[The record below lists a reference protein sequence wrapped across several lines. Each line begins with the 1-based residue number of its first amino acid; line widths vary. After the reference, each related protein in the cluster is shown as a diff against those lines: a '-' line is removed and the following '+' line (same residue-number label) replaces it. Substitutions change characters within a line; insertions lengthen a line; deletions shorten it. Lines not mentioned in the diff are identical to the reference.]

1 MSAPAVFLDR
11 DGVLNAARVVEGRPY
26 PPGDVSELNV
36 LPGAGPSCRRL
47 AEAGLRLIV
56 VTNQPDVARGTQSL
70 EAVREI
76 NDRLAAELGLDAVL
90 VCPHDDADGCSCRK
104 PLPGMLL
111 QAAGAWDIDLAG
123 SVMVGDRWR
132 DIEAGRAAGART
144 VFVDRR
150 YDEPAPVD
158 PDLTVSEL
166 EESVP
171 WIIETTAR
179 RP

>member
-11 DGVLNAARVVEGRPY
+11 DGVLNAARVVDGRPH
-26 PPGDVSELNV
+26 PPADLSELAV
-36 LPGAGPSCRRL
+36 LPGVEPACRRL

-70 EAVREI
+70 DAVEAI
-76 NDRLAAELGLDAVL
+76 NDRLRAELGLDDVI

-104 PLPGMLL
+104 PRPGMLL
-111 QAAGAWDIDLAG
+111 RAAGEWGIDLAG

-144 VFVDRR
+144 VFVDRH

>member
-1 MSAPAVFLDR
+1 VSAPAVFLDR
-11 DGVLNAARVVEGRPY
+11 DGVLNAARVIDGRPY
-26 PPGDVSELNV
+26 PPADVSELDV
-36 LPGAGPSCRRL
+36 LPGAEPSCRRL

-90 VCPHDDADGCSCRK
+90 VCPHDDGDGCNCRK

-111 QAAGAWDIDLAG
+111 QAAGAWDIDLAA